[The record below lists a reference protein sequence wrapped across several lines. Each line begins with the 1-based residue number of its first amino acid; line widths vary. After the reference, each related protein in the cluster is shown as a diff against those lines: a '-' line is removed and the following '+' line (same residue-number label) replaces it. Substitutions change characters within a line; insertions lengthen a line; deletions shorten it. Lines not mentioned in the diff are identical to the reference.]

1 MIRVLI
7 VDDHPVVRDGLRGML
22 SGQPDFEVVGE
33 ANNGLEAVRLVE
45 TLAPDVALMDL
56 RMPQLDGVGAIQQIK
71 ARPAAS
77 SGAEAPAER
86 SSGAVPAARTHVLVL
101 TTYDSDADILRAIEA
116 GATGYLL
123 KDAPREELYQ
133 AVRFAAEG
141 KSYLSPSVATRL
153 MGQLRQPAAE
163 PLSPREMDVLKLVAQ
178 GASNKEIAHHLH
190 LSEATVKS
198 HLLHIFAKLGVND
211 RTQAVTVAIQRGIVK
226 IGLQ

>member
-1 MIRVLI
+1 MIRILI

-22 SGQPDFEVVGE
+22 SGQPDFTVVGE
-33 ANNGLEAVRLVE
+33 AANGLEALEMVK
-45 TLAPDVALMDL
+45 TLRPQVILMDL
-56 RMPQLDGVGAIQQIK
+56 RMPQLDGVSAIEQMKKLPGQ
-71 ARPAAS
+71 
-77 SGAEAPAER
+77 
-86 SSGAVPAARTHVLVL
+86 RTDILVL

-123 KDAPREELYQ
+123 KDAPREELYR

-153 MGQLRQPAAE
+153 TGSLRRPPSAS
-163 PLSPREMDVLKLVAQ
+163 LSAREKEVLRLVAQ
-178 GASNKEIAHHLH
+178 GASNKEIASQLH

-198 HLLHIFAKLGVND
+198 HLLHIFNKLEVND

-226 IGLQ
+226 IENQ